1 MQACRDS
8 RLCSAGAGSCPARW
22 NRTALL
28 PTLGASGTPQSDHDA
43 DHARYRTDEAGDG
56 ADQPGYGGD
65 QRDLPTCRLRSNRLT
80 RPRRGCGY
88 DEANPGEQESNE
100 EHEKTPSPDPT
111 PATDCFGVRHT
122 TTST

>member
-1 MQACRDS
+1 
-8 RLCSAGAGSCPARW
+8 
-22 NRTALL
+22 
-28 PTLGASGTPQSDHDA
+28 
-43 DHARYRTDEAGDG
+43 RYRTDEAGDG
-56 ADQPGYGGD
+56 ADQPGYSGD

-122 TTST
+122 TTLTLVDALRTIADVDSPAHGPVGIC